1 MKKNFKI
8 TAFENKTISWWYNR
22 KNKIDMNPPYQR
34 RGKLWSD
41 TDKGYL
47 IDSIINEY
55 DIPKLYM
62 ADFTW
67 GDSILNKSKLPYAII
82 DGKQRLE
89 AIFDFFD
96 GKIVLNE
103 DFVYLENPS
112 LKLGGLGYK
121 DLQANHKEIAEL
133 FETFNLMVMS
143 VEAKEEGPINELFV
157 RLNRSKALTGAE
169 IRNAM
174 SGKTPALIRQIALL
188 DFFKTNIKFDVTR
201 GQDLNLCAKLLMFE
215 HYGEMKETTKRFLD
229 IFVQETN
236 KSNESNSSKIE
247 LAGRHVLDTLN
258 DLSSIFLPN
267 DKLLN
272 SAGVLP
278 VYYWF
283 IREIKDS
290 EYPYV
295 RKFLSEFEQMRKNN
309 RELVRKDPNNSAIN
323 LVFVEYDNFNRST
336 NNQQSH
342 KERFRI
348 LKENFEHWLKK
359 KKMINKRKI
368 TA

>member
-22 KNKIDMNPPYQR
+22 KNKIDMDPPYQR

-67 GDSILNKSKLPYAII
+67 GDSKINQRKLPYAII
-82 DGKQRLE
+82 DGKQRFE

-96 GKIVLNE
+96 GNIVLNE

-121 DLQANHKEIAEL
+121 DLQANHKEIADA

-143 VEAKEEGPINELFV
+143 VQAKDEEPINELFV

-174 SGKTPALIRQIALL
+174 SGPTPALIRQIASLE
-188 DFFKTNIKFDVTR
+188 FFKTNIKFEVTR

-215 HYGEMKETTKRFLD
+215 YYGEMEETTKRFLD
-229 IFVQETN
+229 NFVRKTN
-236 KSNESNSSKIE
+236 KSKGTSLE
-247 LAGRHVLDTLN
+247 LAGRRVLDILN
-258 DLSSIFLPN
+258 DISSIFLPN

-272 SAGVLP
+272 SAGVIP

-283 IREIKDS
+283 IRFIKES

-295 RKFLSEFEQMRKNN
+295 RKFLAEFEQLRKNN
-309 RELVRKDPNNSAIN
+309 RELVREDPNNKSIN

-348 LKENFEHWLKK
+348 LKDNFEHWLKK
-359 KKMINKRKI
+359 KKMINKGKT